1 MFPME
6 RTPGENTIPMAVKS
20 CSSGLKITISKAY
33 SYCRATDMA
42 PEDSGF
48 HANPDSVFMNSNRP
62 AWGRESDHQLSETPG
77 IHSCSDW
84 TGNLRLASSPT
95 SLLPGIHLSFF
106 VLSRKTGP
114 S

>member
-1 MFPME
+1 
-6 RTPGENTIPMAVKS
+6 
-20 CSSGLKITISKAY
+20 
-33 SYCRATDMA
+33 MA

-77 IHSCSDW
+77 IHRWSDW
-84 TGNLRLASSPT
+84 TGTLRLASSPT
-95 SLLPGIHLSFF
+95 SLLPGIQLSFF

-114 S
+114 SYMSESSKEVSLLRQTFADNQTHE

>member
-6 RTPGENTIPMAVKS
+6 RTHGENTIPMAVKS

-33 SYCRATDMA
+33 SYSRATDLA
-42 PEDSGF
+42 PEYPGF
-48 HANPDSVFMNSNRP
+48 QANPDSAFMNSNRP
-62 AWGRESDHQLSETPG
+62 ASGRESDHQRSETPG

-95 SLLPGIHLSFF
+95 SLRPRILLSFF
-106 VLSRKTGP
+106 VL
-114 S
+114 